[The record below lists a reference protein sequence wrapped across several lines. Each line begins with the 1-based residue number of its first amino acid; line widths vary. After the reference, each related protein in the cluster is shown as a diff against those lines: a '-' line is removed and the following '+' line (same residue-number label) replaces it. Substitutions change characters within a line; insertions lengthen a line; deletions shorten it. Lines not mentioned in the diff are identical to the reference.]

1 MKQKMKRFAAGFLAL
16 LTVFTTLFGS
26 GTTAFAASS
35 SANISF
41 WYASTRAS
49 GEVSELKAGYDHG
62 KILYAILDGNAAYC
76 MNFGLAADG
85 GQLMNSYPNSS
96 TSMTAQQEKLLSYCL
111 YFGFNSNSA
120 TPPSNDQCDQ
130 FIATQAMVWVIVGD
144 LFGTG
149 SGDSAARKLCDTAP
163 NPSASYDYYVGLKD
177 NINKSYNATRPSF
190 ASRTQSGAETYEL
203 KWNEG
208 NQRFEKTLTD
218 SNGVLGSFDISLSG
232 YKVEKDGNSVT
243 ISSKEVNAAAT
254 MATMNSTAGEVETTS
269 SCVFWLTEKA
279 NYQEFV
285 SERPSADPV
294 HAYFK
299 VKTENIGYGEIVKTD
314 ESSGVKLAG
323 AVYGIYSDSGCT
335 NKVDTMTTDGN
346 GYGKSSALVAGT
358 YYVKEITAPKGYVLS
373 DKVHTLT
380 VKAGQTT
387 GISATDKEQLGAITI
402 YKEGEVLTGWNGSNF
417 TYEKKKLPGAV
428 FKVTAGADIYKAD
441 GTKVYSNGDV
451 IAENLVAGSDGQVVL
466 TDLHLGTYVV
476 TETKSIDGYTINT
489 EPYTV
494 KIEYK
499 DQMAE
504 VQYEATTVLNTRQK
518 AEVSVTKKDSET
530 ANPLDG
536 GQYTLYAGSD
546 IRNYAGQVIATKGT
560 ALQTVTTGEDG
571 SAAYTVDLPIANS
584 YYISE
589 TQAPYAYY
597 RNSSDVY
604 SFDFNYLPETTAKAA
619 FTHTFVND
627 RTTAKIHIYKVDKET
642 GKAVPQG
649 DAKLEGAVYGLYA
662 RDDIAHPDGA
672 TGIIFHAGDLV
683 ATLTTD
689 GSGNAEVNNLYLGNY
704 YVKEITPSEGYLLDE
719 EEHDVVCDYEGD
731 LVAEVSRSTTSAEQV
746 IKQPFQIIKISDN
759 GDDTEAPVLSGAGFT
774 AYLKSSLSVLED
786 GSYDFDSTKPVE
798 IGSKGKLPFSR
809 MQRGIS

>member
-243 ISSKEVNAAAT
+243 ISSKEVNTAAT

-323 AVYGIYSDSGCT
+323 AVYGIYSDSGCS

-346 GYGKSSALVAGT
+346 GYAKSGALVAGT

-373 DKVHTLT
+373 GKVHTLT

-402 YKEGEVLTGWNGSNF
+402 YKEGEVLTGWNG
-417 TYEKKKLPGAV
+417 V
-428 FKVTAGADIYKAD
+428 
-441 GTKVYSNGDV
+441 
-451 IAENLVAGSDGQVVL
+451 VA
-466 TDLHLGTYVV
+466 
-476 TETKSIDGYTINT
+476 
-489 EPYTV
+489 
-494 KIEYK
+494 
-499 DQMAE
+499 
-504 VQYEATTVLNTRQK
+504 
-518 AEVSVTKKDSET
+518 
-530 ANPLDG
+530 
-536 GQYTLYAGSD
+536 
-546 IRNYAGQVIATKGT
+546 
-560 ALQTVTTGEDG
+560 
-571 SAAYTVDLPIANS
+571 
-584 YYISE
+584 
-589 TQAPYAYY
+589 
-597 RNSSDVY
+597 
-604 SFDFNYLPETTAKAA
+604 
-619 FTHTFVND
+619 
-627 RTTAKIHIYKVDKET
+627 
-642 GKAVPQG
+642 
-649 DAKLEGAVYGLYA
+649 
-662 RDDIAHPDGA
+662 
-672 TGIIFHAGDLV
+672 
-683 ATLTTD
+683 
-689 GSGNAEVNNLYLGNY
+689 
-704 YVKEITPSEGYLLDE
+704 LLDC
-719 EEHDVVCDYEGD
+719 H
-731 LVAEVSRSTTSAEQV
+731 
-746 IKQPFQIIKISDN
+746 
-759 GDDTEAPVLSGAGFT
+759 
-774 AYLKSSLSVLED
+774 
-786 GSYDFDSTKPVE
+786 KPTL
-798 IGSKGKLPFSR
+798 IRCHKFK
-809 MQRGIS
+809 